1 MMKKITACML
11 AALWLLAVLAS
22 ASAEVFVN
30 VQPPDDWYERDLFRL
45 IAVDV
50 NRSDAMILICGG
62 EAMMVDGGSGGF
74 QDRFDAVAETYG
86 ITAFKYLFNTHSDND
101 HIVGLT
107 ELMQSGK
114 YEVGMFTSP
123 NRESYTNT
131 RFHQPAV
138 RAANRQGIEYHVVE
152 DGEVLT
158 LGGASMTVMRCME
171 SWGANA
177 RSATLM
183 ITFGESRIFLTG
195 DLDNRT
201 MTHYLKK
208 YGAEAL
214 DADIMKAP
222 HHGISTIPVNFL
234 EAVSPDVFFVPSTS
248 KRAAN
253 ITSMKNFRRNA
264 PDTVVLYS
272 GDGNILMETDGVDWF
287 IWQDLGN

>member
-1 MMKKITACML
+1 MLKKLAISLL
-11 AALWLLAVLAS
+11 AALVLLAVLAS

-30 VQPPDDWYERDLFRL
+30 VEPPEDWYERDLFRL

-50 NRSDAMILICGG
+50 DRSDAMILLCGG
-62 EAMMVDGGSGGF
+62 EAMMVDGGSGGY
-74 QDRFDAVAETYG
+74 QDRFDAVCETYG

-107 ELMQSGK
+107 ELMKSGR

-123 NRESYTNT
+123 NKSSYTNIKY
-131 RFHQPAV
+131 HQPAV
-138 RAANRQGIEYHVVE
+138 RAAKNQGIEYHMVE

-158 LGGASMTVMRCME
+158 LGDAELTVMRCME
-171 SWGANA
+171 TWGPNA

-183 ITFGESRIFLTG
+183 ITFGESRVFLTG

-201 MTHYLKK
+201 MLHYVKK

-214 DADIMKAP
+214 DADILKAP
-222 HHGISTIPVNFL
+222 HHGISTIPIGFL
-234 EAVSPDVFFVPSTS
+234 EAVSPDVLFVTSTT

-253 ITSMKNFRRNA
+253 ITSMRTFRRNA
-264 PDTVVLYS
+264 PDTVILYS
-272 GDGNILMETDGVDWF
+272 GDASILMETDGVDWF
-287 IWQDLGN
+287 IWQD